1 MYKPRLNKRYRRLR
15 PFIPSLEGLE
25 HRYLLTG
32 DAGIDENNLFREV
45 DLAEN
50 QDLRVTIFGA
60 HAGDLS
66 GRSVTDA
73 GDVNGDGYDDIVIG
87 AEGANGSGGAA
98 KAGVSYLLFGS
109 SDFRTAGDI
118 DLANLGTRGI
128 KLIGIESLDASGK
141 TVASAGDV
149 NGDGFD
155 DFLIGAGRA
164 DGRDNR
170 YSLSGETYLI
180 FGRPDI
186 GDADIEL
193 NNLEGMGVVL
203 NGSGPGDHSGW
214 LAADHAGDVNGD
226 GLEDFIIGAPYASV
240 PEKVFNVGESYL
252 LLGRTSWPES
262 IELGE
267 DTGVITFEGATFF
280 DKSGRNVSAAGDF
293 NGDGINDFSIGAP
306 NADPPTG
313 GSIHGMVYIVL
324 GKRDWSSTQRLK
336 FGSLEDSTITIIGN
350 DPYDDAGAAISDAGD
365 INGDGFD
372 DLVIGAY
379 SSDSVNNE
387 RSIAG
392 ESYVVFGRAE
402 HPEDGIL
409 DLRQNPP
416 GITRFYGAATNDR
429 QGRSVA
435 GLGDINGDG
444 FPDVAVA
451 SQTANALNDTRSV
464 AGKTYLFYGGPHWP
478 ESDLDLAE
486 ANYSGMLVHG
496 ARSGDQSGRS
506 VSRAGDLDG
515 DGFQDWILGAFFADG
530 PENTRSLAG
539 DSYVFFGDDFLAN
552 VTHQGSPFED
562 SIEASLDPDL
572 IVSGASNDTISHLAT
587 SDVCRTGQGNDEI
600 SIDQLDFLHVDAGNG
615 IDTLRFP
622 IEGTVDLRT
631 IARKVNSIE
640 RIDLTSPHETLLK
653 LDPQTLLGL
662 SDESNELIVELSV
675 NDRVD
680 PGDDWTTIPPDD
692 RDYLARRHGN
702 AILLTTPEPGDA
714 NLDGIFNST
723 DLVTILVTGEF
734 EDGIPNNS
742 TFREGDWD
750 GDGDFTTSDFI
761 FALQAGNYLRAAR
774 PIERFAVAASTVHLQ
789 KEQTVSETETAPV
802 KQCCLETALLSNV
815 QQPPWYDSTIEQEEP
830 PTTRVIRQP
839 LNPLAVDELLIDV

>member
-1 MYKPRLNKRYRRLR
+1 MFNPRLKHRYRRIR
-15 PFIPSLEGLE
+15 PFIPSPEELEQ
-25 HRYLLTG
+25 RYLLTG
-32 DAGIDENNLFREV
+32 DAGIDEQDLFREV
-45 DLAEN
+45 DLADI
-50 QDLRVTIFGA
+50 QDLGVTIFGA

-73 GDVNGDGYDDIVIG
+73 GDVNGDGYDDLVIG
-87 AEGANGSGGAA
+87 AEGATGLGGAE

-128 KLIGIESLDASGK
+128 KLIGIETLDASGK

-170 YSLSGETYLI
+170 YALSGETYLI

-193 NNLEGMGVVL
+193 NNLEGIGVVL

-226 GLEDFIIGAPYASV
+226 GLDDFIIGAPYASI
-240 PEKVFNVGESYL
+240 PDKVFNIGESYL
-252 LLGRTSWPES
+252 LLGRTTWPDS

-267 DTGVITFEGATFF
+267 DSGVITFEGATFF

-293 NGDGINDFSIGAP
+293 NGDGIDDFAIGAP

-313 GSIHGMVYIVL
+313 GDIHGMAYIVL
-324 GKRDWSSTQRLK
+324 GQRDWSSEQRLK
-336 FGSLEDSTITIIGN
+336 LGALEDSTITIIGN
-350 DPYDDAGAAISDAGD
+350 DPYDDTGAAISDAGD

-372 DLVIGAY
+372 DLLIGAY
-379 SSDSVNNE
+379 SADSINNE
-387 RSIAG
+387 RTIAG
-392 ESYVVFGRAE
+392 ESYVVFGRADQ
-402 HPEDGIL
+402 PEDGIL
-409 DLRQNPP
+409 DLRQNAPSV
-416 GITRFYGAATNDR
+416 TRFYGGATKDR

-444 FPDVAVA
+444 FPDVAMA
-451 SQTANALNDTRSV
+451 SQTANSLNDTRSI

-478 ESDLDLAE
+478 ETDLDLAD
-486 ANYSGMLVHG
+486 ANYSGMLIHG
-496 ARSGDQSGRS
+496 ARAGDQSGRS
-506 VSRAGDLDG
+506 VSRAGDVDG

-539 DSYVFFGDDFLAN
+539 DSYVFFGDDFLGN
-552 VTHQGSPFED
+552 VTHLGTPFED
-562 SIEASLDPDL
+562 NLEASSDPDL
-572 IVSGASNDTISHLAT
+572 IVSGTGDDTISRLAT
-587 SDVCRTGQGNDEI
+587 SDVCRTGQGDDEI

-615 IDTLRFP
+615 LDTLRFP
-622 IEGTVDLRT
+622 MDGTIDLRT
-631 IARKVNSIE
+631 ISRKVNSIE
-640 RIDLTSPHETLLK
+640 RIDLTSSHETLLQ
-653 LDPQTLLGL
+653 LDPDTLLGL
-662 SDESNELIVELSV
+662 SDESNELIVELGV

-680 PGDDWTTIPPDD
+680 AGDGWTIIPPDD

-723 DLVTILVTGEF
+723 DLVTVLLAGEF

-742 TFREGDWD
+742 TFREGDWN
-750 GDGDFTTSDFI
+750 GDGDFNTSDFI
-761 FALQAGNYLRAAR
+761 LALQAGNYLRAAQ
-774 PIERFAVAASTVHLQ
+774 PIGRFAVAASTVHLQ
-789 KEQTVSETETAPV
+789 QEETVSETELDPV
-802 KQCCLETALLSNV
+802 KQCCVAAPLQSTV
-815 QQPPWYDSTIEQEEP
+815 QQPPWYDFTIDQGEL
-830 PTTRVIRQP
+830 PTTLVLRHP
-839 LNPLAVDELLIDV
+839 LNPLAVDELLIDL